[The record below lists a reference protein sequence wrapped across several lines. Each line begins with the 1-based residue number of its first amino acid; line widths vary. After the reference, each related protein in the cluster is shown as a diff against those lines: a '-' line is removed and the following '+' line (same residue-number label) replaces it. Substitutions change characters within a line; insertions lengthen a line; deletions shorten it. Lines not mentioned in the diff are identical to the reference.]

1 VWVLYDSGTETSR
14 ETRIAAYMRSV
25 ARWEH
30 VRVGEI
36 LLEHNWVDEW
46 ALARALRDQH
56 RLGERLC
63 SILVER
69 GQLDPDHAA
78 LALAE
83 QHEVAAVLQ
92 RHLDNRDPALAGLLA
107 AAVARTCVALPIG
120 RLPSGEL
127 VVCVRDPSPE
137 ITQTIANAIGSPVV
151 IAVAAACQLEQLVE
165 STYGAEAAA
174 APVAPSEG
182 VVEVGVDV
190 DMNTGPITMPS
201 ELGPLTLVDLDDHRV
216 ARDPSQT
223 DPLIGR
229 RQGKTSLPP
238 LSKNS
243 RS

>member
-1 VWVLYDSGTETSR
+1 
-14 ETRIAAYMRSV
+14 
-25 ARWEH
+25 

-46 ALARALRDQH
+46 ALARALRDQP

-92 RHLDNRDPALAGLLA
+92 RHLDNRDPALARLLPPA
-107 AAVARTCVALPIG
+107 IARAHVALPIG
-120 RLPSGEL
+120 RLPNGDL
-127 VVCVRDPSPE
+127 VVCVRDPSPDA
-137 ITQTIANAIGSPVV
+137 TRTIANAIGSPVV
-151 IAVAAACQLEQLVE
+151 IAVAAACQLEQLVDG
-165 STYGAEAAA
+165 TYPEAVFAQ
-174 APVAPSEG
+174 APPTDG
-182 VVEVGVDV
+182 VVEGVDI

-201 ELGPLTLVDLDDHRV
+201 DLAAFTLVDLDDKSV
-216 ARDPSQT
+216 ARDPTQT

-229 RQGKTSLPP
+229 RSNVSSLPP
-238 LSKNS
+238 LTKKS
-243 RS
+243 RG

>member
-1 VWVLYDSGTETSR
+1 
-14 ETRIAAYMRSV
+14 M
-25 ARWEH
+25 
-30 VRVGEI
+30 RVGEI

-46 ALARALRDQH
+46 ALARALRDQP

-92 RHLDNRDPALAGLLA
+92 RHLDNRDPALAQLLPA
-107 AAVARTCVALPIG
+107 AIARAHVALPIG
-120 RLPSGEL
+120 RLPNGDL
-127 VVCVRDPSPE
+127 VVCMRDPAPAATRA
-137 ITQTIANAIGSPVV
+137 IVDAIGSPVV

-165 STYGAEAAA
+165 GTYREAAA
-174 APVAPSEG
+174 APVPVTDG
-182 VVEVGVDV
+182 VVEGGIDI

-201 ELGPLTLVDLDDHRV
+201 DLGSLTLVELDDHLV
-216 ARDPSQT
+216 ARDPTQT

-229 RQGKTSLPP
+229 RSNVSSLPP
-238 LSKNS
+238 LTKKS
-243 RS
+243 RG